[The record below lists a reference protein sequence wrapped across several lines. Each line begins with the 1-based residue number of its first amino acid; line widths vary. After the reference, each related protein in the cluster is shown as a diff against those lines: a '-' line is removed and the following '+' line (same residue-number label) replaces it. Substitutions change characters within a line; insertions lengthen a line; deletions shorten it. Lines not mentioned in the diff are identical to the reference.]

1 MGDSAIADIRI
12 DTEIRD
18 LIPRLSDG
26 ELALLEE
33 SILNEG
39 VRDALVVWDE
49 EGILLDGY
57 HRYELAQKHGL
68 EYRVV
73 RRSFPDRDVAI
84 EWVLQNQLGRRN
96 LTNNQRSY
104 LLGKLYEAKE
114 RRQGIRTDLTS
125 GHNVPKLGV
134 RAEVAKNAGITER
147 TVTRAAKFAHSLDT
161 LAEIDPD
168 IKKAALAD
176 EITQT
181 DVRRLVKVAE
191 KDPDLAA
198 QAMEKARSGEVKSIR
213 KAIAHVKTEIAAR
226 TAMQPASA
234 AKHPILIVGRA
245 EETGLDDE
253 SVDVIITSPPYNLGS
268 ENWPMGGEGREP
280 RESGI
285 GYSDS
290 MPEEE
295 YQEWQVLVFRELYR
309 VAKPGASFFY
319 NHKVRIREGC
329 AIHPMAWIGRSDNPW
344 TLRQEIIWDRGS
356 THNHSPTLFW
366 PHDERIYW
374 MTKGTPK
381 LPDHPIGLPT
391 VWSFHGPIANT
402 WHPAPFSEELPRN
415 CLQAVGTEGI
425 TVLDPFAG
433 SCTTTTLSSR
443 TGNVRSGNSGA
454 RAT

>member
-96 LTNNQRSY
+96 LTDNQRTY
-104 LLGKLYEAKE
+104 LLGKLYEARKKKE
-114 RRQGIRTDLTS
+114 GRPEKLGQ
-125 GHNVPKLGV
+125 NVPV
-134 RAEVAKNAGITER
+134 SVER
-147 TVTRAAKFAHSLDT
+147 TSKQIAAELDVNEKTVRRAAEFAHSIDS
-161 LAEIDPD
+161 LAEVDPE
-168 IKKAALAD
+168 IKRAALTD

-191 KDPDLAA
+191 EDPDLAA

-245 EETGLDDE
+245 EETGLEDE

-329 AIHPMAWIGRSDNPW
+329 AIHPMAWIGRSDNP
-344 TLRQEIIWDRGS
+344 QS
-356 THNHSPTLFW
+356 
-366 PHDERIYW
+366 
-374 MTKGTPK
+374 
-381 LPDHPIGLPT
+381 
-391 VWSFHGPIANT
+391 
-402 WHPAPFSEELPRN
+402 
-415 CLQAVGTEGI
+415 
-425 TVLDPFAG
+425 
-433 SCTTTTLSSR
+433 LS
-443 TGNVRSGNSGA
+443 
-454 RAT
+454 